1 MIFLN
6 IWPTTVEGWV
16 GLIILI
22 IGLIS
27 ALAGLIPTLIKLKSA
42 LGEIASNK
50 DYNKLIKIAKKAMV
64 VAQAS
69 GKTGVEKQEMV
80 VNAIKAGAA
89 ELEIEVNDEDINKL
103 INSIKDLKNFFNE
116 MKAADQA
123 AKQ

>member
-27 ALAGLIPTLIKLKSA
+27 ALAGLIPALIKLKLA

-50 DYNKLIKIAKKAMV
+50 DYSKLIKIARNAMV

-69 GKTGVEKQEMV
+69 GKSGAEKQEMV

-89 ELEIEVNDEDINKL
+89 ELEIEVNDEDIAKL

>member
-1 MIFLN
+1 MLILS

-42 LGEIASNK
+42 LGELASNK
-50 DYNKLIKIAKKAMV
+50 DYSKLIKIAKKAMV

-69 GKTGVEKQEMV
+69 GKTGAEKQEMV

-89 ELEIEVNDEDINKL
+89 ELKIEVNDEDINKL

>member
-27 ALAGLIPTLIKLKSA
+27 ALAGLIPTLIKLKSV
-42 LGEIASNK
+42 LGELASNK
-50 DYNKLIKIAKKAMV
+50 DYNKLIKVAKQAMV
-64 VAQAS
+64 TAQAS
-69 GKTGVEKQEMV
+69 GKTGAEKQEMV
-80 VNAIKAGAA
+80 VNAIKAGAT
-89 ELEIEVNDEDINKL
+89 ELEIEVNDEDINNL

>member
-1 MIFLN
+1 MLVLN

-27 ALAGLIPTLIKLKSA
+27 ALAGLIPTLIKLKSV
-42 LGEIASNK
+42 LGELASNK
-50 DYNKLIKIAKKAMV
+50 DYNKLIKVAKKAMV

-69 GKTGVEKQEMV
+69 GKTGAEKQEMV

>member
-42 LGEIASNK
+42 LGELASNK

-69 GKTGVEKQEMV
+69 GKSGAEKQEMV

-89 ELEIEVNDEDINKL
+89 ELEIEVNDEDVDKL

-116 MKAADQA
+116 MKAADHA

>member
-1 MIFLN
+1 MLILN

-27 ALAGLIPTLIKLKSA
+27 ALAGLIPTLIKLKSV
-42 LGEIASNK
+42 LGELASNK
-50 DYNKLIKIAKKAMV
+50 DYNKLIKVAKKAMV

-69 GKTGVEKQEMV
+69 GKTGAEKQEMV

>member
-42 LGEIASNK
+42 LRELASNK
-50 DYNKLIKIAKKAMV
+50 NYSKLIKIAKKSMV

-69 GKTGVEKQEMV
+69 GKTGAEKQEMV

-89 ELEIEVNDEDINKL
+89 ELEIEINDEDINKL